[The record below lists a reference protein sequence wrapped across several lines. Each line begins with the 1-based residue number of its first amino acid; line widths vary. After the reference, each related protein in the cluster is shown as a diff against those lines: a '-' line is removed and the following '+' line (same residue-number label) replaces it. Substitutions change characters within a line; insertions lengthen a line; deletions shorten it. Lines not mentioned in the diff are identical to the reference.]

1 MGKEREAGRHEAEVF
16 RYVDA
21 VIAGERVAGEDQLLA
36 CRRFR
41 DDWDSGRWDVRTDEA
56 DFVIDKIQTQFVH
69 RKGEALDGTP
79 LKGKP
84 LILEPW
90 QKFIVYAILV
100 FYIPGTKLRRI
111 KEAFILIPR
120 KNGKTLFM
128 AALAWAL
135 ALLSVKS
142 GATIYIAA
150 AALRQAME
158 SFKAIENNLTTHI
171 YASREEAL
179 DPAEGWRILDNNQAH
194 VIENRDIGEGSIYI
208 EALAANP
215 DRQDSLG
222 CNIAIADEIH
232 AFKSA
237 KQYDILR
244 QAMKAYS
251 NKLMIGIST
260 AGDGGRNCFCAQR
273 MKFCQKILRTE
284 KKDAYA
290 ESLFIFICKADED
303 ADGNVDYL
311 DPIQHMKANPN
322 YNVSVRGED
331 LMAEA
336 IEAQADPQQRSEFLA
351 KSLNIF
357 VADSRAYFRVEEF
370 ERSDEGFSWT
380 MEELAK
386 LPIRWYGGADLSK
399 KFDLTAACLYG
410 SYNGVDIV
418 IPHCWFPLTQADA
431 KAQEDNIPLFGWADD
446 GWLTMC
452 NDDTVNQAEVVA
464 WFVAMKKRG
473 FKIRQ
478 VGQDRRFAREFFL
491 GMKKA
496 GFRIVDQPQYV
507 YVKSEGFRRIE
518 DQAKRKK
525 LYYLH
530 AEPFLYCVGNV
541 WGLEVT
547 DGMIKYGKY
556 DDNLR
561 IDVFDAAVFAC
572 CRMLE
577 DMEKIEKAES
587 ASGWLSGE

>member
-1 MGKEREAGRHEAEVF
+1 MTGKHEAVVWS
-16 RYVDA
+16 YVRD
-21 VIAGERVAGEDQLLA
+21 VISGERVAGEDLILA
-36 CRRFR
+36 CKRFR
-41 DDWDSGRWDVRTDEA
+41 DDWNSGRWDVRCDEA
-56 DFVIDKIQTQFVH
+56 DFVIDKIEGQFVH
-69 RKGEALDGTP
+69 RKGEALDGSP
-79 LKGKP
+79 LKGRP
-84 LILEPW
+84 LLLEPW
-90 QKFIVYAILV
+90 QKFIVYGILV
-100 FYIPGTKLRRI
+100 FYLPGTKLRRI
-111 KEAFILIPR
+111 HEAFILIPR
-120 KNGKTLFM
+120 KNGKTIFM
-128 AALAWAL
+128 SALAWAL
-135 ALLSVKS
+135 ALLSVQS

-158 SFKAIENNLTTHI
+158 SFRNIETNLTTHL
-171 YASREEAL
+171 YADKDEAT
-179 DPAEGWRILDNNQAH
+179 DPAEGWRILDNNQQH
-194 VIENRDIGEGSIYI
+194 LIENRDIGGGSIQI

-273 MKFCQKILRTE
+273 LKYCQKILRSE
-284 KKDAYA
+284 NRDPYA
-290 ESLFIFICKADED
+290 EQIFIFICKADED
-303 ADGNVDYL
+303 ADGNVDYM
-311 DPIQHMKANPN
+311 DPVQHRKANPN
-322 YNVSVRGED
+322 YNVSVRAED

-336 IEAQADPQQRSEFLA
+336 IEAQGDPQQRSEFLA

-370 ERSDEGFSWT
+370 EKSDAAYSWT
-380 MEELAK
+380 LDELAK

-410 SYNGVDIV
+410 NYNGVDIV
-418 IPHCWFPLTQADA
+418 IPHAWFPLAQADA
-431 KAQEDNIPLFGWADD
+431 KAAEDNIPVFGWADD

-452 NDDTVNQAEVVA
+452 NDETVNAQDVVE
-464 WFVAMKKRG
+464 WFISMRARG
-473 FKIRQ
+473 FRIRQ

-496 GFRIVDQPQYV
+496 KFRIVDQPQYV

-518 DQAKRKK
+518 DQVKRGK

-541 WGLEVT
+541 WGIEKT
-547 DGMIKYGKY
+547 DGMIMYDKY
-556 DDNLR
+556 DQNLR

-572 CRMLE
+572 CRMIE
-577 DMEKIEKAES
+577 DMEKVDAAER
-587 ASGWLSGE
+587 GKEWLDDGA

>member
-1 MGKEREAGRHEAEVF
+1 MPGKHEAVVWE
-16 RYVDA
+16 YVDG
-21 VIAGERVAGEDQLLA
+21 VISGERVAGEDLVLA

-41 DDWDSGRWDVRTDEA
+41 EDWNSGRWDVRCDEA
-56 DFVIDKIQTQFVH
+56 DFVIDKIETQFVH
-69 RKGEALDGTP
+69 RKGEAIDGTP

-84 LILEPW
+84 LLLEPW
-90 QKFIVYAILV
+90 QKFIVYGILC
-100 FYIPGTKLRRI
+100 FYLPGTKLRRI

-120 KNGKTLFM
+120 KNGKTIFM

-158 SFKAIENNLTTHI
+158 SFRNIENNLTTHI
-171 YASREEAL
+171 YPDKEAAT
-179 DPAEGWRILDNNQAH
+179 DPAEGWRILDNNQQH
-194 VIENRDIGEGSIYI
+194 IIENPDIGGGSIQI

-273 MKFCQKILRTE
+273 ERYCQKILRAE
-284 KKDAYA
+284 IRDAYA
-290 ESLFIFICKADED
+290 EQIFIFIAKADED

-311 DPIQHMKANPN
+311 NPIQHQKANPN
-322 YNVSVRGED
+322 YGVSVRAED

-336 IEAQADPQQRSEFLA
+336 IEAQNDPQQRSEFLA

-357 VADSRAYFRVEEF
+357 VADSRAYFRTEEF
-370 ERSDEGFSWT
+370 EKSDGAYSWT
-380 MEELAK
+380 LDELAR

-410 SYNGVDIV
+410 NYKGTDIV

-452 NDDTVNQAEVVA
+452 NDETVNFAEVVA
-464 WFVAMKKRG
+464 WFVSMKKRG

-518 DQAKRKK
+518 DQVKRGK

-541 WGLEVT
+541 WGIEKT
-547 DGMIKYGKY
+547 DGMMMYDKY
-556 DDNLR
+556 DQNLR

-577 DMEKIEKAES
+577 DMEKIEKAE
-587 ASGWLSGE
+587 AARDWIADG